1 MERFTLIDKDDDT
14 KLAHFSAT
22 DEDDAWAQ
30 FLNDG
35 ENKELIEEMIEHA
48 LLEYRSKYNKE
59 PNLKCFQFNPYGKVN
74 DLDQC
79 LFLLNMRYEMKADED
94 DDEDENEDE
103 FFEEG
108 DD

>member
-1 MERFTLIDKDDDT
+1 MERFTLIDKDNDAE
-14 KLAHFSAT
+14 LASFSAS

-30 FLNDG
+30 FLNDI
-35 ENKELIEEMIEHA
+35 ENKDLIEEMIEQA
-48 LLEYRSKYNKE
+48 LLEYRAKYSKE
-59 PNLKCFQFNPYGKVN
+59 PNLKCFQHNIYGKVS

-94 DDEDENEDE
+94 DDENEDEDE